1 MMLRKAVLLALG
13 AVGGMAIVGG
23 AVAST
28 ARQAREDKAAAT
40 AREAAPAATPAA
52 APTTTAVPTAQGPAA
67 GKRALTKKGRPG
79 AVRERY
85 QKELRRAARGDWKEQ
100 EGPRGNNGFDAWFYG
115 QRSFPAGRI
124 PEGARVNAFR
134 SAMQR
139 NVGPRREAGEG
150 GAAQADLPLPSWVPI
165 GPSTIP
171 DGQTDTGAGS
181 VLSPVSGRLQ
191 DIAVHPTDPNIVY
204 AGGAQ
209 GGVWKTTNALA
220 ASPTWTP
227 LTDKQASLATGA
239 IAIDPRSPN
248 TVYVGT
254 GEAAASCDS
263 YYGAGILK
271 TTDGGATW
279 TLLGGAAGGPFRNYA
294 ISEIVVDPTPGS
306 QTIWATT
313 TLGFYSSG
321 TSQCAAAPTTRNGGL
336 WRSDDNGVTWTVQ
349 DVPTGAAA
357 GVGAQIHDMVL
368 SPDDATGNTLYVAV
382 RSFPT
387 AANGGVWK
395 TTNAKASP
403 ATFTKVGNGFA
414 NTANA
419 NPGIRRITVGI
430 GGAGSGRTLYAA
442 LGNTSSNL
450 WGLYKTTDGGAT
462 WAHVDNGNNG
472 TANVAGGSRTVV
484 RVSGPSFTSLM
495 VGRRIVINNTYSRT
509 VSSVAGDGNSLA
521 FSAGEATLSA
531 STLAGATWSVGTYPR
546 YCDGQCFYDMTV
558 GVDPQDANVVYV
570 GGNPQQFND
579 DKASLGASCTTS
591 SACPAPLGVA
601 HRRRRPHLEGR
612 LAGRRRHRRPP
623 RGRPRDR
630 LRPQRVA
637 QPRLQRQ
644 RRRHLALRR
653 QGRELGL
660 DEHEHRDH
668 PVPERGPP
676 PLEPRH
682 RDRRDA
688 GQRHEHPQ
696 PRPRGPPGLVPRGL
710 RRRRTGDH
718 RPVQPRADAA
728 HVLQLGVPLHGP
740 GQEHHRRGRRPGQLG
755 VRGDLLRVRH
765 LLLQR
770 DGPHRPGVVLRAR
783 SPSTPPTRR
792 TSCTSAATSSTARPT
807 RSRRSASSRGRR

>member
-1 MMLRKAVLLALG
+1 M
-13 AVGGMAIVGG
+13 
-23 AVAST
+23 
-28 ARQAREDKAAAT
+28 EDH
-40 AREAAPAATPAA
+40 E
-52 APTTTAVPTAQGPAA
+52 
-67 GKRALTKKGRPG
+67 RP
-79 AVRERY
+79 R
-85 QKELRRAARGDWKEQ
+85 
-100 EGPRGNNGFDAWFYG
+100 PR
-115 QRSFPAGRI
+115 
-124 PEGARVNAFR
+124 V
-134 SAMQR
+134 
-139 NVGPRREAGEG
+139 
-150 GAAQADLPLPSWVPI
+150 
-165 GPSTIP
+165 
-171 DGQTDTGAGS
+171 
-181 VLSPVSGRLQ
+181 
-191 DIAVHPTDPNIVY
+191 
-204 AGGAQ
+204 
-209 GGVWKTTNALA
+209 
-220 ASPTWTP
+220 PTWTP

-357 GVGAQIHDMVL
+357 GVGAQMHDMVL

-387 AANGGVWK
+387 AAAGGVWK

-430 GGAGSGRTLYAA
+430 GGPGSGSTLYAA
-442 LGNTSSNL
+442 LGNSSSNL

-462 WAHVDNGNNG
+462 WGHVDNGNNG

-509 VSSVAGDGNSLA
+509 VASVAGDGNSLT

-531 STLAGATWSVGTYPR
+531 TTLAGATWSVGTYPR

-570 GGNPQQFND
+570 GRQ
-579 DKASLGASCTTS
+579 
-591 SACPAPLGVA
+591 PAAV
-601 HRRRRPHLEGR
+601 
-612 LAGRRRHRRPP
+612 
-623 RGRPRDR
+623 
-630 LRPQRVA
+630 Q
-637 QPRLQRQ
+637 
-644 RRRHLALRR
+644 RR
-653 QGRELGL
+653 QGLA
-660 DEHEHRDH
+660 
-668 PVPERGPP
+668 
-676 PLEPRH
+676 
-682 RDRRDA
+682 RRLLHHLVRLPA
-688 GQRHEHPQ
+688 RTRCGAPTTAAS
-696 PRPRGPPGLVPRGL
+696 PGGAS
-710 RRRRTGDH
+710 RRATAS
-718 RPVQPRADAA
+718 RAASTWTTT
-728 HVLQLGVPLHGP
+728 
-740 GQEHHRRGRRPGQLG
+740 
-755 VRGDLLRVRH
+755 
-765 LLLQR
+765 
-770 DGPHRPGVVLRAR
+770 R
-783 SPSTPPTRR
+783 SSSTPACRR
-792 TSCTSAATSSTARPT
+792 AASSTATTAASGAPT
-807 RSRRSASSRGRR
+807 TRARAGTR